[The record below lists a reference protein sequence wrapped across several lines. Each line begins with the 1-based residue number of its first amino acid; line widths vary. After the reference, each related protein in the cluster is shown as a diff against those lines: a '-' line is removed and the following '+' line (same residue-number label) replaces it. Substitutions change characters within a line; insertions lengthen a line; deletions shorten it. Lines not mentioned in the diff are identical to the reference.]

1 MNILY
6 LVNMNENNI
15 KGLFTANHEKIM
27 AIKTLLDKDDV
38 LNMYSVQFYDVGLGK
53 IFKKISGKKIFV
65 NNGDSFVKDG
75 ITYRKEYLKVN
86 VRNRLIEKEDN
97 DYEKYK
103 DFIEKHENEILKCDA
118 VVAMWGY
125 PHGRLAY
132 HIGKR
137 YNKPYFV
144 QYYGSDIHTNP
155 YKNENVKKK
164 IVEVLNNAENNF
176 FVSNKLKESAN
187 GLGWDKDNWSITKN
201 GVNFEKFYQ
210 IEKSEKEELKKKLS
224 IKDELV
230 IGYVGSLTEV
240 KRSDSLV
247 KICSKVNEKKKCK
260 YIFVGDGDM
269 RSQVEKEANE
279 NNLDS
284 IFTGNVDITDVNKYM
299 NLMDIMILPSRREGF
314 GSVIVEANSLGVL
327 TIGSD
332 AGGIP
337 EVIGDERYIVKEGE
351 DFEKRY
357 ADTIIKFINS
367 GWDKE
372 ELIKRVK
379 MEYDW
384 KNIARNDLDIIRRVV
399 KDEE

>member
-1 MNILY
+1 
-6 LVNMNENNI
+6 
-15 KGLFTANHEKIM
+15 
-27 AIKTLLDKDDV
+27 
-38 LNMYSVQFYDVGLGK
+38 
-53 IFKKISGKKIFV
+53 
-65 NNGDSFVKDG
+65 
-75 ITYRKEYLKVN
+75 
-86 VRNRLIEKEDN
+86 
-97 DYEKYK
+97 
-103 DFIEKHENEILKCDA
+103 
-118 VVAMWGY
+118 
-125 PHGRLAY
+125 
-132 HIGKR
+132 
-137 YNKPYFV
+137 
-144 QYYGSDIHTNP
+144 
-155 YKNENVKKK
+155 
-164 IVEVLNNAENNF
+164 
-176 FVSNKLKESAN
+176 
-187 GLGWDKDNWSITKN
+187 
-201 GVNFEKFYQ
+201 
-210 IEKSEKEELKKKLS
+210 
-224 IKDELV
+224 
-230 IGYVGSLTEV
+230 
-240 KRSDSLV
+240 
-247 KICSKVNEKKKCK
+247 
-260 YIFVGDGDM
+260 M

-372 ELIKRVK
+372 ELINRVK

>member
-1 MNILY
+1 T
-6 LVNMNENNI
+6 E
-15 KGLFTANHEKIM
+15 
-27 AIKTLLDKDDV
+27 
-38 LNMYSVQFYDVGLGK
+38 
-53 IFKKISGKKIFV
+53 
-65 NNGDSFVKDG
+65 
-75 ITYRKEYLKVN
+75 
-86 VRNRLIEKEDN
+86 
-97 DYEKYK
+97 
-103 DFIEKHENEILKCDA
+103 
-118 VVAMWGY
+118 
-125 PHGRLAY
+125 
-132 HIGKR
+132 
-137 YNKPYFV
+137 
-144 QYYGSDIHTNP
+144 
-155 YKNENVKKK
+155 
-164 IVEVLNNAENNF
+164 
-176 FVSNKLKESAN
+176 
-187 GLGWDKDNWSITKN
+187 N

-351 DFEKRY
+351 DFEKR
-357 ADTIIKFINS
+357 
-367 GWDKE
+367 
-372 ELIKRVK
+372 
-379 MEYDW
+379 
-384 KNIARNDLDIIRRVV
+384 
-399 KDEE
+399 